1 MTLTLLQINVNITLW
16 LTTGGFASWPPS
28 TNRRASLLDE
38 GEKRDLEE
46 KEILKMVSLESVTS
60 CEPCNLAWV
69 PKMVLANHPWQRVLD
84 NAQNILVKISMQG
97 LYSPLSYFRPEVAR
111 IECQLPVSRSQPTPP
126 RPQSSAK
133 KICKQLTPA
142 DIMLGAATRAAS
154 GLVRQSI
161 AGNVSK
167 ALPAVANR
175 KLAFLFLL
183 RMSCHVKIWLGMKMW
198 WCEGLVVV
206 SD

>member
-1 MTLTLLQINVNITLW
+1 MPMI
-16 LTTGGFASWPPS
+16 
-28 TNRRASLLDE
+28 
-38 GEKRDLEE
+38 
-46 KEILKMVSLESVTS
+46 
-60 CEPCNLAWV
+60 
-69 PKMVLANHPWQRVLD
+69 VLANHPWQRVLD
-84 NAQNILVKISMQG
+84 NALNILVKIFMRV
-97 LYSPLSYFRPEVAR
+97 LYSPLSCFRPEVAR
-111 IECQLPVSRSQPTPP
+111 VECQLPVSRSQPTPP

-175 KLAFLFLL
+175 KLYLL
-183 RMSCHVKIWLGMKMW
+183 LLLETDVETSL
-198 WCEGLVVV
+198 L
-206 SD
+206 

>member
-1 MTLTLLQINVNITLW
+1 
-16 LTTGGFASWPPS
+16 
-28 TNRRASLLDE
+28 
-38 GEKRDLEE
+38 
-46 KEILKMVSLESVTS
+46 MVSLESVTS

-97 LYSPLSYFRPEVAR
+97 LYSPLSCFRPEVAR

-142 DIMLGAATRAAS
+142 DIMLGAELALPLGAS
-154 GLVRQSI
+154 SPAMSI
-161 AGNVSK
+161 ASND
-167 ALPAVANR
+167 AAVANS
-175 KLAFLFLL
+175 K
-183 RMSCHVKIWLGMKMW
+183 CHTILHCLNIKNVGGISVLHRWIVCIHVAHW
-198 WCEGLVVV
+198 TYAN
-206 SD
+206 